1 MWTQI
6 LQRFVK
12 WVDPKLDGYRVH
24 KKVKPYTPET
34 LEDFIKLLQRTP
46 KTVLSDSDRTRI
58 AAAMN
63 YDEKKVDDL
72 MVPKSGMVFV
82 KANETMGP
90 LVLDKLYKSGFKN
103 FPVVDLKEKVIGIIH
118 TEALNDLTFREAK
131 PAEKYADKHIYYL
144 PSGASLREVVDE
156 IERTQ
161 SYYYLVRDKNGQTIG
176 FFTID
181 MLLNYLI

>member
-6 LQRFVK
+6 WRSFVK
-12 WVDPKLDGYRVH
+12 WLDPKLDKYRVH
-24 KKVKPYTPET
+24 KKAKPYTPET
-34 LEDFIKLLQRTP
+34 LEEFIKVLQRTP
-46 KTVLSDSDRTRI
+46 RTVLSDSDRARI
-58 AAAMN
+58 AAVMSF
-63 YDEKKVDDL
+63 DERRINDL
-72 MVPKSGMVFV
+72 MIPRSSMVFV

-103 FPVVDLKEKVIGIIH
+103 FPVVDSKEKVIGVIH

-131 PAEKYADKHIYYL
+131 QAEKYADKNVKYL
-144 PSGASLREVVDE
+144 SSGMPLKDVVEE

-161 SYYYLVRDKNGQTIG
+161 GYYYLIRDDDGGTVG